1 MKSKNFPNSL
11 TTIAALVLVL
21 TSSSINAQSRICIID
36 DQTGRHHCGWLA
48 DEQGY
53 RISGSPPVVV
63 SPVMPPIYIDRSD
76 SRSRRDIE
84 IERERDQRYANE
96 QQRMHA
102 QEQVNRLYLDVLGRD
117 ADLGSLRNVTTQVMD
132 GRSLSDVRIELA
144 TSNEARNA
152 INQIYREILRR
163 DADSAGMNAQ
173 ISGLRS
179 GMSLAQIRR
188 AIADSPEARNRK

>member
-63 SPVMPPIYIDRSD
+63 SPVMPPIYIDNR
-76 SRSRRDIE
+76 RSRRDIE
-84 IERERDQRYANE
+84 IERERDQRYAYE

-117 ADLGSLRNVTTQVMD
+117 ADLGSLRNFTTQVMD

>member
-117 ADLGSLRNVTTQVMD
+117 ADLGSLRNFTTQVMD

-152 INQIYREILRR
+152 INQIYREILPSRCR
-163 DADSAGMNAQ
+163 FCGHECTNFRFAQ
-173 ISGLRS
+173 RHEFGANSQS
-179 GMSLAQIRR
+179 
-188 AIADSPEARNRK
+188 NR

>member
-1 MKSKNFPNSL
+1 M
-11 TTIAALVLVL
+11 
-21 TSSSINAQSRICIID
+21 
-36 DQTGRHHCGWLA
+36 
-48 DEQGY
+48 
-53 RISGSPPVVV
+53 
-63 SPVMPPIYIDRSD
+63 
-76 SRSRRDIE
+76 
-84 IERERDQRYANE
+84 
-96 QQRMHA
+96 
-102 QEQVNRLYLDVLGRD
+102 
-117 ADLGSLRNVTTQVMD
+117 
-132 GRSLSDVRIELA
+132 A